1 MNLLNVG
8 RASML
13 GFVALTVTYLISGQL
28 IPGVF

>member
-8 RASML
+8 RVSML
-13 GFVALTVTYLISGQL
+13 GFIALTATYLISGQL

>member
-13 GFVALTVTYLISGQL
+13 GFVALTATYLISGQL